1 MNENEFA
8 VKIQSM
14 RSNLYRT
21 AYLYLGSE
29 AEALDAVDEAVFKG
43 LISLKGLRHPE
54 YFNTWVMRILINECK
69 AQLKSRKRKARL
81 EEIPETALEQFDAL
95 PIREAV
101 LRLPSELKEPIILRY
116 FSGFTTS
123 ETAMALNIPQG
134 TAATRL
140 RRALQLLRLEL
151 SEEEILNESK

>member
-8 VKIQSM
+8 SKIQTL
-14 RSNLYRT
+14 RNNLYRT

-29 AEALDAVDEAVFKG
+29 TEAVDAVDEAVYKG
-43 LISLKGLRHPE
+43 LISLKSLRQSE
-54 YFNTWVMRILINECK
+54 YFSTWMMRILINECK
-69 AQLKSRKRKARL
+69 SQLKLRKRKTNL
-81 EEIPETALEQFDAL
+81 EELPETAIEQFNAL

-101 LRLPSELKEPIILRY
+101 LRLPQELKEPVIVRY
-116 FSGFTTS
+116 FSGMTIA
-123 ETAMALNIPQG
+123 ETALALRIPQG

-151 SEEEILNESK
+151 SEEVSNESI